1 MAIREPF
8 VLAFLMASSLF
19 SLKYLSMYSP
29 ISLFPEDLSQ
39 IVTLL
44 SFISVLYLSWLFG
57 ARREVIGWIGYIF
70 LFQVIGRALMERD
83 YGTVTQNLPPFLLA
97 LLFTQLLEPPYQRRI
112 RELEDLLR
120 RNEENIKKLKRE
132 SLDAQTKLEILLRE
146 KEEIEKKL
154 EGLEL
159 SQKEIESLRNQ
170 YREVLRNLETAKRE
184 LVSYRER
191 MERLVE
197 ANRGLLE
204 LLEEVQ
210 NSRPSLNKQEELS
223 RLRNERRKLLKEVQ
237 QMQALLEEL
246 DRENRN
252 LREEVAQLKEK
263 LEELSKEKQLLELH
277 LEKERSST
285 SSRREVILE
294 YLSDIY
300 ENIEWESRALDELMD
315 LPRTK
320 RREFFKELH
329 ILNLTQPT
337 DQLKPMR
344 GVKDIFKLKPK
355 GGRIYFTYGKNR
367 RWLVVGILNSEDNKD
382 KERYLREVLVKY
394 SS

>member
-1 MAIREPF
+1 
-8 VLAFLMASSLF
+8 
-19 SLKYLSMYSP
+19 MYSP